1 MQPQPQYLT
10 VTALTKYIKYRLE
23 NDNHLQKILIKGEI
37 SNYTRTTRGHL
48 YFSLKDENAQI
59 KANMFQ
65 SSARNLS
72 FEPKD
77 GDHVLIEAKI
87 SLYEPRGE
95 YSLNVIEMTL
105 DGIGE
110 LYLKYEQLK
119 KTLEEQGYFDEKH
132 KKPIPKFPRRIGVIT
147 SETGAVIQDIMN
159 TVNRR
164 YRLTEIILYPTLVQ
178 GEDAKHDIAR
188 QIRRANKDKLVDVL
202 IVGRGGGSIEDLW
215 AFNEIEVITEIFN
228 SEIPIISAIGHE
240 TDYTI
245 SDFVSSLRAPT
256 PTAAAEMATPD
267 EAVLKSYIV
276 EMKIKLEREIK
287 NKLAQMEIILAQ
299 LEKRLEAQSPKAK
312 IDKSYDKLINL
323 SNLLQKEIEI
333 ILNRKK
339 NELAILQ
346 SRIIT
351 PEERINN
358 YKMKLDYLFKNLSSK
373 IEEVYKNKEHNYQIQ
388 LTKLNSLNPL
398 KTLEKGFGV
407 IKKDNKLIRS
417 VDELSLGDQLEVEII
432 DGIVL
437 TEVIE
442 KRKKH
447 GK

>member
-95 YSLNVIEMTL
+95 YSLNVTEMTL

-202 IVGRGGGSIEDLW
+202 
-215 AFNEIEVITEIFN
+215 
-228 SEIPIISAIGHE
+228 
-240 TDYTI
+240 
-245 SDFVSSLRAPT
+245 
-256 PTAAAEMATPD
+256 
-267 EAVLKSYIV
+267 
-276 EMKIKLEREIK
+276 
-287 NKLAQMEIILAQ
+287 
-299 LEKRLEAQSPKAK
+299 
-312 IDKSYDKLINL
+312 
-323 SNLLQKEIEI
+323 
-333 ILNRKK
+333 
-339 NELAILQ
+339 
-346 SRIIT
+346 
-351 PEERINN
+351 
-358 YKMKLDYLFKNLSSK
+358 
-373 IEEVYKNKEHNYQIQ
+373 
-388 LTKLNSLNPL
+388 
-398 KTLEKGFGV
+398 
-407 IKKDNKLIRS
+407 
-417 VDELSLGDQLEVEII
+417 
-432 DGIVL
+432 
-437 TEVIE
+437 
-442 KRKKH
+442 
-447 GK
+447 